1 MNLMQGIAKINDQT
15 AEFFR
20 NGGRHSSIEE
30 AAYEPDRL
38 LKLAGFPVVDLEW
51 YTEASIKPMRAW
63 CEENIGSMLYTHI
76 HGSRWVFEHERDAI
90 MFTLRWA

>member
-1 MNLMQGIAKINDQT
+1 MNLMQCIAKINDQT
-15 AEFFR
+15 TEFFN
-20 NGGRHSSIEE
+20 NGGIHSSIEE
-30 AAYEPDRL
+30 AALEPDRL

-76 HGSRWVFEHERDAI
+76 HGSRWVFENDRDA
-90 MFTLRWA
+90 MLFALKWS